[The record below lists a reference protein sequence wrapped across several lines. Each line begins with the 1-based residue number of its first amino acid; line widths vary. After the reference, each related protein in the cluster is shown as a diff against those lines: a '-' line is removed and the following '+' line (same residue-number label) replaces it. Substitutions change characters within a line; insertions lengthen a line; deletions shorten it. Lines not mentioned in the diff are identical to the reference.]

1 MAAVLAKEKS
11 EREAEVASLQVALG
25 EAQNDGAM
33 REHKLTNEI
42 TRLRDLQ
49 AISQPVWLRL

>member
-25 EAQNDGAM
+25 EAQNDGAV
-33 REHKLTNEI
+33 REHKLANEI

-49 AISQPVWLRL
+49 ATSHPV